1 VFYLDKVNFV
11 PCFAYNLPTKNMD
24 GDLNQD
30 ISRKFDEHNLL
41 LEEKSVAFKKLAEAL
56 ADNYVCPLTEKQNV
70 DEDSSENK

>member
-1 VFYLDKVNFV
+1 
-11 PCFAYNLPTKNMD
+11 MD
-24 GDLNQD
+24 EDLNQD

>member
-1 VFYLDKVNFV
+1 MDKVNFV
-11 PCFAYNLPTKNMD
+11 PCFAYNLPIKNMD
-24 GDLNQD
+24 EDLNQD